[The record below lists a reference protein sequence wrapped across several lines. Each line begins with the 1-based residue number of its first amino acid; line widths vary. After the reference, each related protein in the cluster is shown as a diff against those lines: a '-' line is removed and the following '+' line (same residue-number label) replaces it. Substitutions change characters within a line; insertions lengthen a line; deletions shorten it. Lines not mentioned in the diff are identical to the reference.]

1 MTAPFQA
8 ERPRLWRWRLLGG
21 AGPPLAYCVT
31 VAHAA
36 RRAAYAAHERR
47 EGTRRAPS
55 ELHGPP
61 QGGARDGRHLH
72 AFWLPE
78 DSDGDRR
85 IDRVA
90 VYAAAGFSPAA
101 LRALAGAR
109 RIAVYGSGAWGLE
122 PAPAAPDGGESARR
136 WASATPFF
144 PPLYAARERG
154 GAPRPRHA
162 PEAQLARI
170 ISAWRTPDGA
180 PLPAVSISMRGR
192 ECPDTGLAARDF
204 RIGRRHEARAR
215 DGAAWFALEFAQP
228 VAGPLAFGLEAHFG
242 LGRFRPLE

>member
-1 MTAPFQA
+1 MTAPSPA
-8 ERPRLWRWRLLGG
+8 ESPRLWRWRLFGG

-47 EGTRRAPS
+47 EGTPRAPD
-55 ELHGPP
+55 ELHGPR
-61 QGGARDGRHLH
+61 QGGPRDGRHLH

-78 DSDGDRR
+78 DSDGDLR
-85 IDRVA
+85 IDRMT

-109 RIAVYGSGAWGLE
+109 RIVVYGAGAWALE
-122 PAPAAPDGGESARR
+122 PEPAAPDSGESARR

-144 PPLYAARERG
+144 PPLHAARERG
-154 GAPRPRHA
+154 AAPRPRHA

-170 ISAWRTPDGA
+170 LAAWRTPDGA
-180 PLPAVSISMRGR
+180 PLPEASLSARGR

-204 RIGRRHEARAR
+204 RIGRRHATRAR
-215 DGAAWFALEFAQP
+215 GGAGWFALEFAQP